1 MADQKP
7 KVEKKSKKKT
17 QKGTHIASVFGDPKK
32 LLKELS
38 KSSLAIKSLPQ
49 DLKEKLVEV
58 LAKLPMPKQIEA
70 LQLLQKEQGAYYN
83 MAVKEKKIGI
93 NLVEDIK
100 TIKVDYIKK
109 KNEIIREGEKRQIQ
123 KNIKQK

>member
-1 MADQKP
+1 
-7 KVEKKSKKKT
+7 
-17 QKGTHIASVFGDPKK
+17 
-32 LLKELS
+32 LS